1 MSQPRTSQNP
11 DAKPSQTE
19 PPQHGNGKR
28 GLTKSFF
35 ARITDFDAQK
45 KAAAPIWIRTFWS
58 DVFAAYRTALKPNQ
72 NAVIKESFDE
82 SMARLGTTEESLV
95 VSFRSLRLSHWVLYV
110 VSAALC
116 LYFFYLAMN
125 GQVLVGL
132 SVLCASVGAAVNG
145 YISGFRAWQIR
156 NRRLI
161 SLQRAIRIADTYLV
175 I

>member
-1 MSQPRTSQNP
+1 MSQPRTSQNSDASPSKP
-11 DAKPSQTE
+11 DPSQHE
-19 PPQHGNGKR
+19 NGKR
-28 GLTKSFF
+28 GLTRSFF

-45 KAAAPIWIRTFWS
+45 KAAAPIWMTTFWG
-58 DVFAAYRTALKPNQ
+58 DVFAAYRTALKPHQ
-72 NAVIKESFDE
+72 NVIKESFDE
-82 SMARLGTTEESLV
+82 SMARLGTTEESLA

-125 GQVLVGL
+125 GQILVGL
-132 SVLCASVGAAVNG
+132 SVLCASVGAAING

-161 SLQRAIRIADTYLV
+161 SLQRAIRIGDTYLV